1 MQSAIMQVSKDLEEC
16 SMVHGASWLQTMAR
30 IVFPLLRIGIA
41 GAFVIVFALS
51 ARSLTIPLLLY
62 SYGTETL
69 TISLLYYYEEG
80 HRNITAV
87 IAVIQLAL
95 VMALLVLEKL
105 TRPRSAE

>member
-1 MQSAIMQVSKDLEEC
+1 
-16 SMVHGASWLQTMAR
+16 MVHGASWLQTMGY

-62 SYGTETL
+62 SYGTQTL

-80 HRNITAV
+80 YRNITAV
-87 IAVIQLAL
+87 IAMIQLAL
-95 VMALLVLEKL
+95 VMGLLLLEKF
-105 TRPRSAE
+105 TRPRAVE